1 MFCSLP
7 CVLDIPV
14 DVQIHKIYFTKH
26 LFPSIQTLTSH
37 HHPHNFPL
45 LDAFLDFLWGLILFV
60 TTSKTATT
68 CKSVTLLQLS
78 RQFSLPNQNLLFPSA
93 PTPCTT
99 SLNLVLNS
107 SPSSPMA
114 TLFVSTYS
122 SSFTLRKTPR
132 TIFSPYAKHPFG
144 QRTHLSFSQFPTA
157 SSRKALRLSIK
168 DDPESEPSSSSSV
181 AVVSEKPGGG
191 NEAQKSELS
200 AEVEVGEEGGDE
212 DETEKLQELDWKTDE
227 EFKKF
232 MGNPSIEAAIKL
244 EKKRADRKLKE
255 LDRENSDNP
264 IVGFFNR
271 LVRDSLAREKER
283 LEQAEEAFKALDLN
297 KLKSCFGFDTFF
309 ATDVRRFGDGGI
321 FIGNLRRPIEEVIPK
336 LEKKLSEAAGRD
348 VVLWFMEEKTDDIT
362 KQVCMV
368 QPKSEMDL
376 QFESTKL
383 STPWGYVSAVLLC
396 VTTFGTIA
404 LMSGFFL
411 KPGATFDDYLA
422 DVVPLFGGFLSIL
435 GVSEIATRVTA
446 ARYGVK
452 LSPSF
457 LVPSNWTGC
466 LGVIN
471 NYESLLPNKKALFDI
486 PVARTA
492 SAYLTSLVLAVAAFV
507 ADGSFNGGD
516 NALYIR
522 PQFFYNNPLLSFI
535 QFVIGPYTDDLGNVL
550 PYAVEGVGVPVDPL
564 AFAGLLGMV
573 VTSLNLLP
581 CGRLEGGRIAQA
593 MFGRNTATLLSF
605 ATSLLLGIGGLTGSV
620 LCLAWGLFA
629 TFFRGGEEVPATDEI
644 TPLGDDRYAWGFVL
658 GLICFLTLFPN
669 GGGTFSSSFFSDP
682 FFRGDL

>member
-1 MFCSLP
+1 
-7 CVLDIPV
+7 
-14 DVQIHKIYFTKH
+14 
-26 LFPSIQTLTSH
+26 
-37 HHPHNFPL
+37 
-45 LDAFLDFLWGLILFV
+45 
-60 TTSKTATT
+60 
-68 CKSVTLLQLS
+68 
-78 RQFSLPNQNLLFPSA
+78 
-93 PTPCTT
+93 
-99 SLNLVLNS
+99 
-107 SPSSPMA
+107 MA
-114 TLFVSTYS
+114 TLSALSYS
-122 SSFTLRKTPR
+122 S
-132 TIFSPYAKHPFG
+132 IPYRYRYSCRCGRSLFVFPLSHRNG
-144 QRTHLSFSQFPTA
+144 HLSVSLRSKHASLLKPLNCSLKQDDYQHQTHSADSNSDSDSDSATA
-157 SSRKALRLSIK
+157 
-168 DDPESEPSSSSSV
+168 V
-181 AVVSEKPGGG
+181 AVSPDGNPTNESHKEEDGEQKEKQ
-191 NEAQKSELS
+191 EQ
-200 AEVEVGEEGGDE
+200 
-212 DETEKLQELDWKTDE
+212 ETDWKTDE

-244 EKKRADRKLKE
+244 EKKRADTKLKQ
-255 LDRENSDNP
+255 LSRESSGATNP
-264 IVGFFNR
+264 
-271 LVRDSLAREKER
+271 LVALLNTLRRDTLTKEKER
-283 LEQAEEAFKALDLN
+283 LEKAEQTFRALDLN

-321 FIGNLRRPIEEVIPK
+321 FIGNLRRPIDEVIPR
-336 LEKKLSEAAGRD
+336 LEKKLSDAAGRE
-348 VVLWFMEEKTDDIT
+348 VVLWFMEEKTNDIT
-362 KQVCMV
+362 KQACVV
-368 QPKSEMDL
+368 QPKAEIDL

-383 STPWGYVSAVLLC
+383 SNPLGYLSAIALS
-396 VTTFGTIA
+396 VTTVGTIA

-411 KPGATFDDYLA
+411 KPDATLDDYIA
-422 DVVPLFGGFLSIL
+422 NVAPLFGGFLSIL

-466 LGVIN
+466 LGVMN

-507 ADGSFNGGD
+507 ADGSFNGGE

-535 QFVIGPYTDDLGNVL
+535 QLVIGPYTDDLGNVL

-593 MFGRNTATLLSF
+593 MFGRSTAAILSF
-605 ATSLLLGIGGLTGSV
+605 GTSLLLGIGGLSGSV

-629 TFFRGGEEVPATDEI
+629 TFLRGGEEMPAKDEI
-644 TPLGDDRYAWGFVL
+644 TPLGESRFAWGIVL
-658 GLICFLTLFPN
+658 ALISFLTLFPN
-669 GGGTFSSSFFSDP
+669 GGGTFSSSFLSAP
-682 FFRGDL
+682 FFRGDI

>member
-1 MFCSLP
+1 MATALFTSVPCPSSSRALDKKPLHISSL
-7 CVLDIPV
+7 
-14 DVQIHKIYFTKH
+14 
-26 LFPSIQTLTSH
+26 SS
-37 HHPHNFPL
+37 
-45 LDAFLDFLWGLILFV
+45 
-60 TTSKTATT
+60 
-68 CKSVTLLQLS
+68 
-78 RQFSLPNQNLLFPSA
+78 
-93 PTPCTT
+93 
-99 SLNLVLNS
+99 NS
-107 SPSSPMA
+107 S
-114 TLFVSTYS
+114 
-122 SSFTLRKTPR
+122 
-132 TIFSPYAKHPFG
+132 FSRHPFG
-144 QRTHLSFSQFPTA
+144 QKTKFSCKRLNFCV
-157 SSRKALRLSIK
+157 KAENT
-168 DDPESEPSSSSSV
+168 DEPSSSPAPLSSL
-181 AVVSEKPGGG
+181 AVEEPKDEVNEKKDSHVGNGLSSSEHKG
-191 NEAQKSELS
+191 EAKADESE
-200 AEVEVGEEGGDE
+200 EKEK
-212 DETEKLQELDWKTDE
+212 EKLQEMDWKTDE
-227 EFKKF
+227 EFKNF

-244 EKKRADRKLKE
+244 EKKRADRKLKQ
-255 LDRENSDNP
+255 LDRERSDNP
-264 IVGFFNR
+264 IVGFFNN
-271 LVRDSLAREKER
+271 LVRDNLSREKER
-283 LEQAEEAFKALDLN
+283 LEKAEETFKALDLN
-297 KLKSCFGFDTFF
+297 KLKNCFGFDSFF

-336 LEKKLSEAAGRD
+336 LEKKLSEAAGRE
-348 VVLWFMEEKTDDIT
+348 VVVWFMEEKANEIT
-362 KQVCMV
+362 KQACVV

-383 STPWGYVSAVLLC
+383 STPWGYVSAIALC

-404 LMSGFFL
+404 LTSGLFL
-411 KPGATFDDYLA
+411 KPDATIDDYLA
-422 DVVPLFGGFLSIL
+422 DVAPLFGGFLTIL
-435 GVSEIATRVTA
+435 AVSEIATRVTA

-466 LGVIN
+466 LGVMN

-492 SAYLTSLVLAVAAFV
+492 SAYLTSLVLTVAAFI

-535 QFVIGPYTDDLGNVL
+535 QYVIGPYTDDLGNVL

-593 MFGRNTATLLSF
+593 IFGRSTATLLSF
-605 ATSLLLGIGGLTGSV
+605 ATSLLLGIGGLSGSV

-629 TFFRGGEEVPATDEI
+629 TFFRGGEEIPAKDEI
-644 TPLGDDRYAWGFVL
+644 TPLGDDRFAWGCVL
-658 GLICFLTLFPN
+658 FLICFLTLFPN
-669 GGGTFSSSFFSDP
+669 GGGTFSSSFFGAP

>member
-1 MFCSLP
+1 
-7 CVLDIPV
+7 
-14 DVQIHKIYFTKH
+14 
-26 LFPSIQTLTSH
+26 
-37 HHPHNFPL
+37 
-45 LDAFLDFLWGLILFV
+45 
-60 TTSKTATT
+60 
-68 CKSVTLLQLS
+68 
-78 RQFSLPNQNLLFPSA
+78 
-93 PTPCTT
+93 
-99 SLNLVLNS
+99 
-107 SPSSPMA
+107 MA
-114 TLFVSTYS
+114 TLFITSHSSLSPFTPKTKFNKQNICRTPSAVVSNS
-122 SSFTLRKTPR
+122 VC
-132 TIFSPYAKHPFG
+132 
-144 QRTHLSFSQFPTA
+144 QRTHFYFSLNSKPT
-157 SSRKALRLSIK
+157 SRRLKPVNFSAK
-168 DDPESEPSSSSSV
+168 DEQDTDPSSSPSV
-181 AVVSEKPGGG
+181 AVVSEQPRDD
-191 NEAQKSELS
+191 NVAQKGVQEKEL
-200 AEVEVGEEGGDE
+200 GEESE
-212 DETEKLQELDWKTDE
+212 DVEQKEKQQEMDWKTDE
-227 EFKKF
+227 EFKKI

-255 LDRENSDNP
+255 LDRENSSNP
-264 IVGFFNR
+264 LVGLFNR
-271 LVRDSLAREKER
+271 VVRDSLTREKER
-283 LEQAEEAFKALDLN
+283 LEKAEEAFKALDLN

-336 LEKKLSEAAGRD
+336 LEKKISEAAGRE
-348 VVLWFMEEKTDDIT
+348 VVVWFMEEKANDIT
-362 KQVCMV
+362 KQACVV

-383 STPWGYVSAVLLC
+383 STPWGYLSAIVLC
-396 VTTFGTIA
+396 VATFGTVA

-411 KPGATFDDYLA
+411 KPDATFDDYLA
-422 DVVPLFGGFLSIL
+422 DVVPLFGGFISIL
-435 GVSEIATRVTA
+435 SVSEIATRVTA

-466 LGVIN
+466 LGVMN
-471 NYESLLPNKKALFDI
+471 NYESLLPNNKALFDI

-535 QFVIGPYTDDLGNVL
+535 QFVIGPYADDLGNVL

-581 CGRLEGGRIAQA
+581 CGRLEGGRIAEA
-593 MFGRNTATLLSF
+593 MFGRNTATILSF
-605 ATSLLLGIGGLTGSV
+605 ATSLLLGIGGLSGSV

-629 TFFRGGEEVPATDEI
+629 TFFRGGEEIPAKDEI
-644 TPLGDDRYAWGFVL
+644 TPLGDDRYAWGIVL

-669 GGGTFSSSFFSDP
+669 GGGTFSNPFFGFP

>member
-1 MFCSLP
+1 
-7 CVLDIPV
+7 
-14 DVQIHKIYFTKH
+14 
-26 LFPSIQTLTSH
+26 
-37 HHPHNFPL
+37 
-45 LDAFLDFLWGLILFV
+45 
-60 TTSKTATT
+60 
-68 CKSVTLLQLS
+68 
-78 RQFSLPNQNLLFPSA
+78 
-93 PTPCTT
+93 
-99 SLNLVLNS
+99 
-107 SPSSPMA
+107 MA
-114 TLFVSTYS
+114 TLFTTSCSFS
-122 SSFTLRKTPR
+122 SSPSWVLKKNP
-132 TIFSPYAKHPFG
+132 SPSCLPSLSKHPFG
-144 QRTHLSFSQFPTA
+144 QNTQLSFSLFSTPNSKRLVKFLVKAEQENEP
-157 SSRKALRLSIK
+157 SSS
-168 DDPESEPSSSSSV
+168 SSSSSSSSV
-181 AVVSEKPGGG
+181 AVVSEKPEIEDTQKGGVSG
-191 NEAQKSELS
+191 
-200 AEVEVGEEGGDE
+200 E
-212 DETEKLQELDWKTDE
+212 DELRESEAEEREKQQELDWKTDE

-255 LDRENSDNP
+255 LDRESSDNP
-264 IVGFFNR
+264 IVGLFNK
-271 LVRDSLAREKER
+271 LVRDNLAREKEM
-283 LEQAEEAFKALDLN
+283 LEQAEETFKALDLN
-297 KLKSCFGFDTFF
+297 KLRSCFGFDTFF

-321 FIGNLRRPIEEVIPK
+321 FIGNLRKPVEEAIPK
-336 LEKKLSEAAGRD
+336 LERKLSEAAGTE
-348 VVLWFMEEKTDDIT
+348 VVLWLMEEKSNDIT

-368 QPKSEMDL
+368 QPKAEMDL

-383 STPWGYVSAVLLC
+383 STPWGYVSAITLC
-396 VTTFGTIA
+396 VATFGTIA

-411 KPGATFDDYLA
+411 KPNATFDDYVS

-466 LGVIN
+466 LGVMN

-492 SAYLTSLVLAVAAFV
+492 SAYLTSLVLAIAAFV

-522 PQFFYNNPLLSFI
+522 PQFFYNNPLLSFV
-535 QFVIGPYTDDLGNVL
+535 QYVIGPYADDLGNVL

-593 MFGRNTATLLSF
+593 MFGRSTATLLSF
-605 ATSLLLGIGGLTGSV
+605 ATSLLLGIGGLSGSV

-629 TFFRGGEEVPATDEI
+629 TFFRGGEEVPAKDEI
-644 TPLGDDRYAWGFVL
+644 TPLGDDRYAWGFIL

-669 GGGTFSSSFFSDP
+669 GGGMFSSSFFSDP

>member
-1 MFCSLP
+1 MATTLSTASRSFLFSCTLKNKNKNKKNNNKSNP
-7 CVLDIPV
+7 CGLM
-14 DVQIHKIYFTKH
+14 
-26 LFPSIQTLTSH
+26 SH
-37 HHPHNFPL
+37 PL
-45 LDAFLDFLWGLILFV
+45 LTED
-60 TTSKTATT
+60 S
-68 CKSVTLLQLS
+68 
-78 RQFSLPNQNLLFPSA
+78 
-93 PTPCTT
+93 
-99 SLNLVLNS
+99 
-107 SPSSPMA
+107 
-114 TLFVSTYS
+114 
-122 SSFTLRKTPR
+122 
-132 TIFSPYAKHPFG
+132 FG
-144 QRTHLSFSQFPTA
+144 QRSSLSVSLYSKSKPRESLKFTAVRNQRKSVCTKLSFGENADQSFSFVT
-157 SSRKALRLSIK
+157 KARLSKPLKFSAK
-168 DDPESEPSSSSSV
+168 DEQESETTSSV
-181 AVVSEKPGGG
+181 AVVSNKTERERQEG
-191 NEAQKSELS
+191 EASVQEEEMSSK
-200 AEVEVGEEGGDE
+200 EGGE
-212 DETEKLQELDWKTDE
+212 AEKEIEKQQEMDWKTDE

-255 LDRENSDNP
+255 LDRESGDNP
-264 IVGFFNR
+264 LVGFFNR
-271 LVRDSLAREKER
+271 LVRDSLTREKER
-283 LEQAEEAFKALDLN
+283 LEKAEETFKALDLN

-321 FIGNLRRPIEEVIPK
+321 FIGNLRKPIEEVIPK
-336 LEKKLSEAAGRD
+336 LEKKLSEAAGRE
-348 VVLWFMEEKTDDIT
+348 VVLWFMEEKNDDIT
-362 KQVCMV
+362 KQACVV

-376 QFESTKL
+376 QFESSKL
-383 STPWGYVSAVLLC
+383 STPLGYLSAVVLC
-396 VTTFGTIA
+396 VATFGTIA

-411 KPGATFDDYLA
+411 KPDATFDDYVA
-422 DVVPLFGGFLSIL
+422 NVVPLFSGFLTIL
-435 GVSEIATRVTA
+435 GVSEIATRVMA

-466 LGVIN
+466 LGVMN

-486 PVARTA
+486 PAARTA
-492 SAYLTSLVLAVAAFV
+492 AAYLTSLLLAITAFV
-507 ADGSFNGGD
+507 TDGSFNGGD

-593 MFGRNTATLLSF
+593 MFGRSTATLLSF
-605 ATSLLLGIGGLTGSV
+605 ATSLLLGIGGLSGSV

-629 TFFRGGEEVPATDEI
+629 TFFRGGEEVPAQDEI
-644 TPLGDDRYAWGFVL
+644 TPVGDDRFAWGIVL

-669 GGGTFSSSFFSDP
+669 GGGTFSSPFFSAP

>member
-1 MFCSLP
+1 
-7 CVLDIPV
+7 
-14 DVQIHKIYFTKH
+14 
-26 LFPSIQTLTSH
+26 
-37 HHPHNFPL
+37 
-45 LDAFLDFLWGLILFV
+45 
-60 TTSKTATT
+60 
-68 CKSVTLLQLS
+68 
-78 RQFSLPNQNLLFPSA
+78 
-93 PTPCTT
+93 
-99 SLNLVLNS
+99 
-107 SPSSPMA
+107 MA
-114 TLFVSTYS
+114 TLSAISNS
-122 SSFTLRKTPR
+122 SLSSLTHRFGNQRRTNYVIFRVNSFNPRKNSLTPL
-132 TIFSPYAKHPFG
+132 K
-144 QRTHLSFSQFPTA
+144 
-157 SSRKALRLSIK
+157 SSLNDEQNSI
-168 DDPESEPSSSSSV
+168 SSPSSSSSSITTAEV
-181 AVVSEKPGGG
+181 VPEKGRDEHDSGVSEQLIKEDGVE
-191 NEAQKSELS
+191 NEQESSE
-200 AEVEVGEEGGDE
+200 
-212 DETEKLQELDWKTDE
+212 EKEKQQEMDWKTDE

-232 MGNPSIEAAIKL
+232 MGNLSIEAAIKL

-255 LDRENSDNP
+255 LDTDSSGNP
-264 IVGFFNR
+264 ILGLLNK
-271 LVRDSLAREKER
+271 LVRQSVTRERER
-283 LEQAEEAFKALDLN
+283 LEKAEETFKALDLN

-321 FIGNLRRPIEEVIPK
+321 FIGNLRRPIDEVIPK

-348 VVLWFMEEKTDDIT
+348 VVLWFIEEKANDIT
-362 KQVCMV
+362 KQACVV

-376 QFESTKL
+376 QFETTKL
-383 STPWGYVSAVLLC
+383 STPFGYLSAIALC

-411 KPGATFDDYLA
+411 KPDATFDDYLA
-422 DVVPLFGGFLSIL
+422 DVVPLFGGFVTIL

-466 LGVIN
+466 LGVMN

-492 SAYLTSLVLAVAAFV
+492 SAYLTSLVLAIAAFV

-516 NALYIR
+516 NAMYIR

-593 MFGRNTATLLSF
+593 MFGRSTAALLSF
-605 ATSLLLGIGGLTGSV
+605 ATSLLLGIGGLSGSV

-629 TFFRGGEEVPATDEI
+629 TFLRGGEEIPAKDEI
-644 TPLGDDRYAWGFVL
+644 SPLGESRFAWGVVL

-669 GGGTFSSSFFSDP
+669 GGGTFSSSFLSGP
-682 FFRGDL
+682 FFRGDM

>member
-1 MFCSLP
+1 MATF
-7 CVLDIPV
+7 
-14 DVQIHKIYFTKH
+14 F
-26 LFPSIQTLTSH
+26 LTSQS
-37 HHPHNFPL
+37 
-45 LDAFLDFLWGLILFV
+45 FLSSCNLY
-60 TTSKTATT
+60 TNHKKKHKTKTVGP
-68 CKSVTLLQLS
+68 SLS
-78 RQFSLPNQNLLFPSA
+78 TIISSFGD
-93 PTPCTT
+93 
-99 SLNLVLNS
+99 NS
-107 SPSSPMA
+107 S
-114 TLFVSTYS
+114 LD
-122 SSFTLRKTPR
+122 K
-132 TIFSPYAKHPFG
+132 K
-144 QRTHLSFSQFPTA
+144 THLSVSVNSSSNPRKPLDLAVKGYYLSFSRRLKPLK
-157 SSRKALRLSIK
+157 SSVT
-168 DDPESEPSSSSSV
+168 DEPESEPTSSSSV
-181 AVVSEKPGGG
+181 AVAPEEPSNEKESP
-191 NEAQKSELS
+191 KS
-200 AEVEVGEEGGDE
+200 VQEVGLSKENE
-212 DETEKLQELDWKTDE
+212 ETEGKENQQEMDWKTDE

-255 LDRENSDNP
+255 FDRESSGNP
-264 IVGFFNR
+264 IVGLFNK
-271 LVRDSLAREKER
+271 LVRDNLTREKER
-283 LEQAEEAFKALDLN
+283 LEQAEETFKALDLN

-321 FIGNLRRPIEEVIPK
+321 YIGNLRRPIEEVIPI
-336 LEKKLSEAAGRD
+336 LEKKLSDAAGWE
-348 VVLWFMEEKTDDIT
+348 VVLWFMEEKANDIT
-362 KQVCMV
+362 KQACVV
-368 QPKSEMDL
+368 QPKAEIDL

-383 STPWGYVSAVLLC
+383 STPWGYVSAIALC
-396 VTTFGTIA
+396 VATFGTIA

-422 DVVPLFGGFLSIL
+422 DVVPLFGGFVSIL

-466 LGVIN
+466 LGVMN
-471 NYESLLPNKKALFDI
+471 NYESLLPNKKALFGI

-605 ATSLLLGIGGLTGSV
+605 ATSLLLGIGGLSGSV

-629 TFFRGGEEVPATDEI
+629 TFFRGGEEMPAKDEI
-644 TPLGDDRYAWGFVL
+644 TPLGDNRFAWGVVL

-669 GGGTFSSSFFSDP
+669 GGGTFSSPFFSDP
-682 FFRGDL
+682 FFRGNL

>member
-1 MFCSLP
+1 MAAIF
-7 CVLDIPV
+7 I
-14 DVQIHKIYFTKH
+14 
-26 LFPSIQTLTSH
+26 TSH
-37 HHPHNFPL
+37 CCSATSHSISNSPSSRNFKQRIKLSSFSLSTDP
-45 LDAFLDFLWGLILFV
+45 FGSK
-60 TTSKTATT
+60 SKTH
-68 CKSVTLLQLS
+68 LL
-78 RQFSLPNQNLLFPSA
+78 FSLPSNPFSVRNES
-93 PTPCTT
+93 C
-99 SLNLVLNS
+99 SGSGIRV
-107 SPSSPMA
+107 
-114 TLFVSTYS
+114 S
-122 SSFTLRKTPR
+122 SSSLSR
-132 TIFSPYAKHPFG
+132 HPFG
-144 QRTHLSFSQFPTA
+144 AKIKTNLSFSV
-157 SSRKALRLSIK
+157 SSKPNMIKPCKATDNEK
-168 DDPESEPSSSSSV
+168 EDSEVSSSSSSSV
-181 AVVSEKPGGG
+181 TAVVEKPSEIDETQMAEMSEDDGV
-191 NEAQKSELS
+191 EAQ
-200 AEVEVGEEGGDE
+200 
-212 DETEKLQELDWKTDE
+212 EKEKQQELDWKTDE

-244 EKKRADRKLKE
+244 EKKRADRKLRE
-255 LDRENSDNP
+255 LDRESTNSNP
-264 IVGFFNR
+264 LVGLLNR
-271 LVRDSLAREKER
+271 VVRDNLAKEKER
-283 LEQAEEAFKALDLN
+283 LEKAEEAFKALDLN

-321 FIGNLRRPIEEVIPK
+321 FIGNLRKPLGEVIPK
-336 LEKKLSEAAGRD
+336 LEKKLTEAAGRE
-348 VVLWFMEEKTDDIT
+348 VVLWFMEENSNDIT

-368 QPKSEMDL
+368 QPKEEIDL

-383 STPWGYVSAVLLC
+383 STPWGYLSAILLC

-404 LMSGFFL
+404 LTSGFFL

-466 LGVIN
+466 LGVMN

-535 QFVIGPYTDDLGNVL
+535 QFVIGPYSDDLGNVL

-593 MFGRNTATLLSF
+593 MFGRTTATLLSF
-605 ATSLLLGIGGLTGSV
+605 ATSLLLGIGGLSGSV

-644 TPLGDDRYAWGFVL
+644 TPLGDDRFAWGIIL

-669 GGGTFSSSFFSDP
+669 GMPLDKTLSAV
-682 FFRGDL
+682 